1 MNQGSGHRSSRTPDV
16 LIAGAGPAGSSA
28 AWHLARAGLR
38 VVLVDRAAFPRE
50 KACSEYLSPEAVRL
64 LDELGVVGDLEAA
77 GAMPL
82 LGTRVI
88 GPRGS
93 QLTGCFSRTTP
104 RPWRETGLSVPRRL
118 LDHRL
123 VEAAITAGAELRE
136 RAHVEDLLYEG
147 GAVAGAVIRDLAG
160 RRTTVHARL
169 VIGADGLRSVVARRL
184 AGGARRPAARPAR
197 LAFVAHVAGVAGLD
211 GFAEMHVGD
220 AGYVGLNRIG
230 ADLANVALVVPQ
242 RRAGAARGRVEDFFF
257 HALEQFPGVRGRVDR
272 RQVTRRVLA
281 TGPFAAWARP
291 VVTDGALLVGDAA
304 EFFDPFT
311 GEGIASALRSA
322 RLAAHTARVP
332 LLTGRPVTAAGLA
345 GYRAARRAAFLGKW
359 TIERLVGYGM
369 FVPALFD
376 RAISRLERRGLAHTF
391 IGVTGDHVPAGAVLN
406 PWFLARM
413 ML

>member
-1 MNQGSGHRSSRTPDV
+1 MTAPPAPVDV
-16 LIAGAGPAGSSA
+16 LIAGAGPAGSAA
-28 AWHLARAGLR
+28 AWHLARTGLR
-38 VVLVDRAAFPRE
+38 VVLADRAAFPRD

-64 LDELGVVGDLEAA
+64 LDELGVVRDLESA
-77 GAMPL
+77 GAVPL
-82 LGTRVI
+82 LGTRVV

-93 QLTGCFSRTTP
+93 RLTGRFSEAGV

-123 VEAAITAGAELRE
+123 VEAAVAAGAELRE
-136 RAHVEDLLYEG
+136 RAQVEELVYEG
-147 GAVAGAVIRDLAG
+147 GGVAGAVIREAGG
-160 RRTTVHARL
+160 RRATLRARL

-184 AGGARRPAARPAR
+184 AGPARRTAARPAR

-220 AGYVGLNRIG
+220 AGYVGLNRIA
-230 ADLANVALVVPQ
+230 ADLANVALVVP
-242 RRAGAARGRVEDFFF
+242 RHRAAAARGRMEEFFF
-257 HALEQFPGVRGRVDR
+257 HALDQFPGVRGRVDR
-272 RQVTRRVLA
+272 RQVVRPILA
-281 TGPFAAWARP
+281 TGPFASWSPR
-291 VVTDGALLVGDAA
+291 VTAPGALLVGDAA

-322 RLAAHTARVP
+322 QLAAGAVLGP
-332 LLTGRPVTAAGLA
+332 LERGEPVTAVALRR
-345 GYRAARRAAFLGKW
+345 YRAARRAAFLGKW

-376 RAISRLERRGLAHTF
+376 RAVGRLERRGLAHTF
-391 IGVTGDHVPAGAVLN
+391 IGVTGDYVPASAVLN

-413 ML
+413 VL